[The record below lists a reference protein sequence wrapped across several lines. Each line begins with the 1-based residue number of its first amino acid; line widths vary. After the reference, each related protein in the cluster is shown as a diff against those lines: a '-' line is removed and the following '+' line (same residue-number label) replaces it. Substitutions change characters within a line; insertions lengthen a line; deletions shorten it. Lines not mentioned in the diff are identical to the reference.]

1 MSNEII
7 IVVVLQGAGIAV
19 ILAEFIIPSGGILS
33 VIASALIGYSLYLVY
48 TTVSVEAGIIFTLS
62 DIILIPAAVVLGIKL
77 LYLSPATLST
87 ALSSKTGYS
96 GEDAS
101 LKELKG
107 KTGKTVTTL
116 RPSGIAEIQDRR
128 VDVISVGD
136 FIEKDTSVTVVEVDG
151 NRVIVAHKE

>member
-1 MSNEII
+1 MSNEIV
-7 IVVVLQGAGIAV
+7 IVLILQCAGIAV

-33 VIASALIGYSLYLVY
+33 VLASALIGYSLYLVY
-48 TTVSVEAGIIFTLS
+48 SSVSVEAGIIFTLS

-77 LYLSPATLST
+77 LYRSPATLST
-87 ALSSKTGYS
+87 ALSSNTGYS

-136 FIEKDTSVTVVEVDG
+136 FIEKGTSVSVVEVEGDCSS
-151 NRVIVAHKE
+151 